1 MSIERRTSALHVGV
15 IGAGYFG
22 RHHCRILSGLDGVV
36 LRAVSDTNQ
45 QALDDAL
52 RNHGRKEHTG
62 SPSALSTSTDYR
74 QILPLVDAVVIA
86 TPTATH
92 CPIALECLRAGKHVF
107 IEKPISSTLLEAD
120 AIIQEAHSRG
130 LITQVGHVERY
141 NPAFLRAQSLIDIP
155 LCIETERLSPLIPR
169 AFNID
174 VTLDLMIHD
183 IDIVLAIARSKA
195 RSVKAVGARVLTQK
209 TDMAR
214 AWIEFESGLNA
225 VLMTGR
231 LYPHKKRTLKVV
243 QRDTSLSVDLHN
255 ITLTRYFKDG
265 TSIATEDIAV
275 ESSEPLQSELMDFV
289 NCIRDNRQPPV
300 TAVEARY
307 ALELTLLINNIIKEN
322 KAYESL
328 MI

>member
-1 MSIERRTSALHVGV
+1 MESALSTERRTSALRAGV
-15 IGAGYFG
+15 IGVGYFG
-22 RHHCRILSGLDGVV
+22 RHHCRILAGLDGVV
-36 LRAVSDTNQ
+36 LSAISDTNR
-45 QALDDAL
+45 QALEDAL
-52 RNHGRKEHTG
+52 RNHAGDH
-62 SPSALSTSTDYR
+62 SPLSTNTDYR

-107 IEKPISSTLLEAD
+107 IEKPISSTLQEAD

-141 NPAFLRAQSLIDIP
+141 NPAFLRAQSLIDVA
-155 LCIETERLSPLIPR
+155 LCIETERCSPLIER

-183 IDIVLAIARSKA
+183 IDIVLSIARSKA

-214 AWIEFESGLNA
+214 AWIEFDSGLNA
-225 VLMTGR
+225 VLTTGR
-231 LYPHKKRTLKVV
+231 LYPHKKRTLKVF
-243 QRDTSLSVDLHN
+243 QRENSLSVDLHN

-275 ESSEPLQSELMDFV
+275 ERSEPLQRELMDFV

-300 TAVEARY
+300 TAGQARY
-307 ALELTLLINNIIKEN
+307 ALELTLLIDNIIKEN